1 MCVYRQWW
9 EHRTSFFYLSFL
21 FQSLSIT
28 HVNVSFVAHYDEA
41 EKLRGRPLGA
51 VGKYR
56 VRRKFPLP
64 RTIWDGEETSYCF
77 KVSKNILH
85 INATNEKKKQQSIG
99 VCVCVCMLVAS
110 RKCTEEIAQ
119 TWTFCRFSVH
129 MSSSNIF
136 FFSFRSAGHL
146 TWLHVVYWIKMLL
159 YICNI
164 FLSSSEFMPA
174 NHIFNNDIAH
184 FSITLISTR
193 PSYI

>member
-9 EHRTSFFYLSFL
+9 EHSTSFFYLSFL

-119 TWTFCRFSVH
+119 TWTFCPFFCPHVIIEY
-129 MSSSNIF
+129 IF
-136 FFSFRSAGHL
+136 FFISLSRTSHMVARGL
-146 TWLHVVYWIKMLL
+146 LNQNALVYLQYFFVFLWIYACK
-159 YICNI
+159 
-164 FLSSSEFMPA
+164 P
-174 NHIFNNDIAH
+174 H
-184 FSITLISTR
+184 F
-193 PSYI
+193 

>member
-9 EHRTSFFYLSFL
+9 EHSTSFFYLSFL

-99 VCVCVCMLVAS
+99 VCVCVCVCWSQVANV
-110 RKCTEEIAQ
+110 RKKSLKHELSAVFLSTCHHRIYFFFHFAQPDISHGCTWSIESKCSCISA
-119 TWTFCRFSVH
+119 
-129 MSSSNIF
+129 IF
-136 FFSFRSAGHL
+136 FCLPLNLCLQTTFL
-146 TWLHVVYWIKMLL
+146 TMILL
-159 YICNI
+159 T
-164 FLSSSEFMPA
+164 FL
-174 NHIFNNDIAH
+174 
-184 FSITLISTR
+184 
-193 PSYI
+193 